1 MPASTSPSTTETV
14 APIALRPQEWAIV
27 KHILQAEVPHLEV
40 WAFGSRAR
48 RDAKP
53 YSDLDLALITPTPLP
68 LDKLACIN
76 DAFETSDLTMRVD
89 IVDWA
94 STGEAFRAIIAG
106 DKVVVQQGT
115 LAAVMVS
122 GL

>member
-14 APIALRPQEWAIV
+14 AAIALKPQEWAIV
-27 KHILQAEVPHLEV
+27 KLILQAEVPQLEV

-94 STGEAFRAIIAG
+94 STGEAFRAIIAR
-106 DKVVVQQGT
+106 DKVVVQQEPR
-115 LAAVMVS
+115 AAVMVS